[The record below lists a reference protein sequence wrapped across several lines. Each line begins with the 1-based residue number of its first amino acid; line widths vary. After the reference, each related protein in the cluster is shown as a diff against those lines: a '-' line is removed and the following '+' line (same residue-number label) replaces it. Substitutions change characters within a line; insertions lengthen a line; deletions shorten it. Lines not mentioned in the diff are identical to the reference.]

1 MKTHPLCDTKTQLVE
16 VVESP
21 RLRIPELEEAAARH
35 EWQGRALRES
45 EESKLSGLGAI
56 VADATERKHAEAR
69 MTIDLC

>member
-1 MKTHPLCDTKTQLVE
+1 MKNYPLFDTKPRLVE
-16 VVESP
+16 VVESL

-56 VADATERKHAEAR
+56 VADVTERKHAEAR
-69 MTIDLC
+69 MTIDFC